1 MTADQKEA
9 VRLWAKSLEN
19 VAAVVVALVNDDK
32 ADAAIESLEEIA
44 STAKD
49 VAEALRI
56 EKTGRVQS

>member
-19 VAAVVVALVNDDK
+19 VSAVVVALVNDDK

-49 VAEALRI
+49 VAEALRT